1 MKSEPLPK
9 DDLLSE
15 ARMQSTTE
23 LQLRQDR
30 RDEIRIPLEVQFEN
44 MLALFDSVAAS
55 AIVASAKSHESSDQV
70 IARSLDDSL
79 FELRIWL
86 ENIKHVMPDAESSRN
101 SLIILGKLGGP
112 TVVILLNVLG
122 RMEKDLTELS
132 ADSADNNSYGQV
144 VT

>member
-101 SLIILGKLGGP
+101 SLRILGKLGGP
-112 TVVILLNVLG
+112 IVAILLHVLG
-122 RMEKDLTELS
+122 RMEKDLTGLS